1 MQRYG
6 TSRSPAIKQPML
18 VTIVP
23 IAPHHA
29 AGFHA
34 CLDVV
39 AREQRYLA
47 QLEAPPL
54 ARVEAFVQE
63 NAANDAAQ
71 FVALDDGRVVGW
83 ADVLPEWPVA
93 LAHCGSLGM
102 GLLPAYRG
110 QGLGEALL
118 RACIAKAWARG
129 LTRIELA
136 ARADNLRAIRLYE
149 RLGFVHE
156 GVKRRGMRFG
166 TAYHDTVVLGLLRE
180 EP

>member
-1 MQRYG
+1 MIRLRDDARMRL
-6 TSRSPAIKQPML
+6 S
-18 VTIVP
+18 IVP

-47 QLEAPPL
+47 QLEAPAL

-63 NAANDAAQ
+63 NVANDAAQ

-110 QGLGEALL
+110 QGLGERLL
-118 RACIAKAWARG
+118 RTCIAKAWSRG

-136 ARADNLRAIRLYE
+136 ARADNLRAIRLYV

-156 GVKRRGMRFG
+156 GLKRRGMRFG
-166 TAYHDTVVLGLLRE
+166 STYHDTVVMGLLRE
-180 EP
+180 AP